1 MDYTKL
7 GNTGMKVSR
16 ICLGCTNDGRSIQRW
31 PCVLMR
37 CVWDDLA
44 SIAGVS
50 TVLPKPFTIP
60 VLLGTV
66 QQHVRSRGDGSV
78 MLLGAI
84 GVAP

>member
-1 MDYTKL
+1 MLQQHIT
-7 GNTGMKVSR
+7 NFR
-16 ICLGCTNDGRSIQRW
+16 IQFDTSPRW